1 MQTLYKEIPQAT
13 RAWSV
18 FPYSEKLEN
27 RLQTFSRFGEPISLC
42 EKRGENLF
50 VARALFPISDNDKR
64 VDGVTVTFE
73 SRIKPRDNEQA
84 RLMNETTSLLVQGES
99 FITQSPTGSGK
110 TIIALD
116 AISKVCKKTIIV
128 VTKEDLM
135 GQWRERMQ
143 TFLNLNRK
151 EIGIVQGDKCDVRGK
166 KIILAM
172 IHTLA
177 KDKFPSYIFD
187 DVGLVI
193 FDECHRANASTFQ
206 VATHMFPAKLRL
218 GLSAEPNRQDG
229 KEIIFKSHIG
239 PVRVIGEGLPMV
251 PKVISINTKWRF
263 PRKWDGTKL
272 PHNPGKSMHITVI
285 MAKDVK
291 RNTLLAKWI
300 YHAYKKGRNIIAFS
314 DLAVDKHLGRMK
326 QLLIKVGVPQKD
338 IGYYIGGL
346 TEGQR
351 DKVKGKRIILA
362 TYGSTAEATDI
373 PWLDFAIYL
382 TPRANVL
389 QPAGRVLREYPDKK
403 IPIIID
409 PVDFDSGVYRKFYV
423 KRKTFY
429 VKIGAELKEKF
440 K

>member
-1 MQTLYKEIPQAT
+1 MKTIYAEVPQAT

-18 FPYSEKLEN
+18 FPYSKSLEK
-27 RLQTFSRFGEPISLC
+27 RLTIFSRFGEPISLC
-42 EKRGENLF
+42 ERRGEHLF
-50 VARALFPISDNDKR
+50 VARALFPISENDKR
-64 VDGVTVTFE
+64 VAGIKVKFT
-73 SRIKPRDNEQA
+73 SKIKPRTEEQY
-84 RLMNETTSLLVQGES
+84 RLMEETTTLLLRGDS

-110 TIIALD
+110 TIIALH
-116 AISKVCKKTIIV
+116 AIAEIKKKTIVI

-135 GQWRERMQ
+135 GQWRERIQ
-143 TFLNLNRK
+143 TFLNVDRK
-151 EIGIVQGDKCDVRGK
+151 HIGIIQGDKCDVKGK

-177 KDKFPSYIFD
+177 KDKYPHYLFD
-187 DVGLVI
+187 DIGLVVY
-193 FDECHRANASTFQ
+193 DECHRANASTFQ
-206 VATHMFPAKLRL
+206 VSTHMFPAKLRL

-229 KEIIFKSHIG
+229 KEVIFKAHIG
-239 PVRVIGEGLPMV
+239 PVRVIGKSLPMI

-263 PRKWDGTKL
+263 PRKWDGSKL
-272 PHNPGKSMHITVI
+272 AHNPGKSMHITVI
-285 MAKDVK
+285 MAKDEK

-300 YHAYKKGRNIIAFS
+300 YKGYTKGRNIIAFS
-314 DLAVDKHLGRMK
+314 DLAVEKHLGRIK
-326 QLLIKVGVPQKD
+326 QLLIKFGVAQKD

-346 TEGQR
+346 TEAQR

-389 QPAGRVLREYPDKK
+389 QPAGRILREYHEKK
-403 IPIIID
+403 TPIIID
-409 PVDFDSGVYRKFYV
+409 PVDFDSRVFRKFYA
-423 KRKTFY
+423 KRKAFY
-429 VKIGAELKEKF
+429 GSIDATVKEKF

>member
-1 MQTLYKEIPQAT
+1 MKTLYAEIPQAT

-18 FPYSEKLEN
+18 FLYSEKLER

-42 EKRGENLF
+42 EKRGDNLF
-50 VARALFPISDNDKR
+50 VARALFPISENDKR
-64 VDGVTVTFE
+64 VDGINIDFDLN
-73 SRIKPRDNEQA
+73 IKPRDKEQS
-84 RLMNETTSLLVQGES
+84 RLMDETSSLLLDGES

-110 TIIALD
+110 TIIGLHSVA
-116 AISKVCKKTIIV
+116 KVGKKTIIV

-135 GQWRERMQ
+135 GQWRERMK
-143 TFLNLNRK
+143 TFLNMNNK
-151 EIGIVQGDKCDVRGK
+151 EIGIVQGDKCDVTGK

-218 GLSAEPNRQDG
+218 GLSAEPNRADG

-263 PRKWDGTKL
+263 PRQWDGTKL

-291 RNTLLAKWI
+291 RNTLLARWI
-300 YHAYKKGRNIIAFS
+300 YKAYKKGRNIIAFS

-326 QLLIKVGVPQKD
+326 QLLIKFGVPQKD

-346 TEGQR
+346 TDKQR

-389 QPAGRVLREYPDKK
+389 QPAGRILREYPDKK

-409 PVDFDSGVYRKFYV
+409 PVDFDSGVFRKFYV
-423 KRKTFY
+423 KRKSFY

>member
-1 MQTLYKEIPQAT
+1 MKTLYTEIPQAT

-18 FPYSEKLEN
+18 FPYSERLEQ
-27 RLQTFSRFGEPISLC
+27 RLQTVSRFGEPISLC
-42 EKRGENLF
+42 EKRGDNLF
-50 VARALFPISDNDKR
+50 VARALFPISANDKR
-64 VDGVTVTFE
+64 VGGLNVSFTNL
-73 SRIKPRDNEQA
+73 IKPRDKEQA
-84 RLMNETTSLLVQGES
+84 RLMNETTSLLEREES
-99 FITQSPTGSGK
+99 FITQAPTGSGK
-110 TIIALD
+110 TIIGLD
-116 AISKVCKKTIIV
+116 AIANIGKKTIVV

-135 GQWRERMQ
+135 GQWRERIQ
-143 TFLNLNRK
+143 TFLDLTRK
-151 EIGIVQGDKCDVRGK
+151 EIGIIQGDKCDVRGK
-166 KIILAM
+166 KIIIAM

-177 KDKFPSYIFD
+177 KDKYPHYIFD
-187 DVGLVI
+187 DIGLVI
-193 FDECHRANASTFQ
+193 WDECHRANADTFQ
-206 VATHMFPAKLRL
+206 VSTTMFPAKLRL

-229 KEIIFKSHIG
+229 KEVIFKSHIG
-239 PVRVIGEGLPMV
+239 PTRVIGNSLPMV

-272 PHNPGKSMHITVI
+272 DHNPGKSMHITVI

-300 YHAYKKGRNIIAFS
+300 YKAYEKGRNIIAFS
-314 DLAVDKHLGRMK
+314 DLAVEKHLGRMK
-326 QLLIKVGVPQKD
+326 QLLIKFGVPQKD

-346 TEGQR
+346 TEAQR

-382 TPRANVL
+382 TPRAHVL
-389 QPAGRVLREYPDKK
+389 QPVGRVLREYPDKK

-423 KRKTFY
+423 KRKSFY